1 MPWDRYTQ
9 TGAARN
15 PLPAG
20 PGRMEEREV
29 GGEAGKSPRGKKD
42 RVKEW
47 NQLFISVI
55 ISFSL
60 VDVFHI
66 LRCQIAV
73 IFMNLGVVLSFA
85 VSLYINIQTKI
96 HTYI

>member
-1 MPWDRYTQ
+1 MGRGS
-9 TGAARN
+9 GA
-15 PLPAG
+15 
-20 PGRMEEREV
+20 GRE
-29 GGEAGKSPRGKKD
+29 GGKSPGGEKD
-42 RVKEW
+42 RIKEW

-60 VDVFHI
+60 VDAFHR

-73 IFMNLGVVLSFA
+73 IFVNLGVDLSFA
-85 VSLYINIQTKI
+85 VSLYINTQTKI

>member
-1 MPWDRYTQ
+1 M
-9 TGAARN
+9 GKEGK
-15 PLPAG
+15 PLG
-20 PGRMEEREV
+20 GKKGRM
-29 GGEAGKSPRGKKD
+29 
-42 RVKEW
+42 KEW
-47 NQLFISVI
+47 NQLFICVI

-60 VDVFHI
+60 VAVFHV

-73 IFMNLGVVLSFA
+73 IFMNLGVDLSFA